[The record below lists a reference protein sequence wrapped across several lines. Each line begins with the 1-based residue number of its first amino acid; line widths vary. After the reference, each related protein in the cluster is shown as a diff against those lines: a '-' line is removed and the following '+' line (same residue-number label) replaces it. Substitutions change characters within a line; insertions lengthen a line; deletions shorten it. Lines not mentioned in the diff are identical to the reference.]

1 MSLSILASFAKFLQ
15 ANQYSTS
22 MWERGYDSA
31 EVNEVCDR
39 LTQWAK
45 GELELQGEFLILWS
59 ALDGTQFSGD
69 NELIYLQNGKAYLIP
84 NPFIEGESE
93 EFIAALQRIL
103 HGRFGEL
110 FEVPIQRRIL
120 YNAV

>member
-1 MSLSILASFAKFLQ
+1 MSLSLLASFAKFLQ
-15 ANQYSTS
+15 DNQYSTR
-22 MWERGYDSA
+22 MWEGGYGSA

-45 GELELQGEFLILWS
+45 RDLGLTGEFLILWT

-69 NELIYLQNGKAYLIP
+69 NELIYLVDDRAYLIP

-93 EFIAALQRIL
+93 EFIATLQRIV

-110 FEVPIQRRIL
+110 FEVPMQRRIL